1 VKVAVI
7 QTPGSNCDQD
17 ALFGLRALGAEVAYV
32 WHTERSLS
40 GFDLVVIPGG
50 FTYGDY
56 LRGGAIAAR
65 SPFVEAVREFAD
77 AGGLVIGICNGFQV
91 LTEAGILPGAL
102 LPNLGRR
109 FLCRLVHIRATNR
122 SSPWTERCE
131 GVLSMPIAHNEGRY
145 VADEET
151 IQLLEG
157 EGRIAFVYC
166 SCSGEITDEANP
178 NGSTGNIAGVLNARG
193 NVLGMMPHPERA
205 LLPTLGSTDGRMVFA
220 AVLAAAVG

>member
-1 VKVAVI
+1 MKVAII

-17 ALFGLRALGAEVAYV
+17 ALFGLRTLGAEAEYV
-32 WHTERSLS
+32 WHAERKLT
-40 GFDLVVIPGG
+40 GFDIVVIPGG

-65 SPFVEAVREFAD
+65 SPVIEEVRKFAKE
-77 AGGLVIGICNGFQV
+77 GGLVIGICNGFQV

-102 LPNLGRR
+102 LPNVGRR
-109 FLCRLVHIRATNR
+109 FLCRWVHIRAENK

-131 GVLSMPIAHNEGRY
+131 GVLTLPIAHNEGRY

-151 IQLLEG
+151 LRRLQDD
-157 EGRIAFVYC
+157 GRVAFVYC
-166 SCSGEITDEANP
+166 TPSGEVTDAANP
-178 NGSTGNIAGVLNARG
+178 NGSARNIAGVLNERG

-205 LLPTLGSTDGRMVFA
+205 LLPHLGSTDGRMVFSA
-220 AVLAAAVG
+220 ALAATLK

>member
-1 VKVAVI
+1 VRVAVV

-17 ALFGLRALGAEVAYV
+17 ALFGLRALGAKTEYV
-32 WHTERSLS
+32 WHAERSLD
-40 GFDLVVIPGG
+40 GFDLVVLPGG

-65 SPFVEAVREFAD
+65 SPIIGAVRAFAD
-77 AGGLVIGICNGFQV
+77 RGGLVIGICNGFQV

-102 LPNLGRR
+102 LPNVGRR
-109 FLCRLVHIRATNR
+109 FLCQTVHIRAVNR
-122 SSPWTERCE
+122 TSPWTMDCE

-145 VADEET
+145 VADEDT
-151 IQLLEG
+151 LRRLEA

-166 SCSGEITDEANP
+166 SPSGEATDDANP
-178 NGSTGNIAGVLNARG
+178 NGSTRGIAGILNEAG

-205 LLPTLGSTDGRMVFA
+205 LLAELGSTDGRLVFA
-220 AVLAAAVG
+220 AAIAATTV

>member
-1 VKVAVI
+1 MRVAVI

-17 ALFGLRALGAEVAYV
+17 ALYGLRTLGAKTEYV
-32 WHTERSLS
+32 WHTERELN
-40 GFDLVVIPGG
+40 GFDLVVLPGG

-65 SPFVEAVREFAD
+65 SPVIEAVRQFAD
-77 AGGLVIGICNGFQV
+77 EGGLVVGICNGFQV

-109 FLCRLVHIRATNR
+109 FLCRTVHIRAVNR
-122 SSPWTERCE
+122 VSPWTRQCE
-131 GVLSMPIAHNEGRY
+131 GVLTLPIAHNEGRY

-151 IQLLEG
+151 LRCLEE

-166 SCSGEITDEANP
+166 SPSGELTDDANP
-178 NGSTGNIAGVLNARG
+178 NGSMRNIAGVLNEKG

-205 LLPTLGSTDGRMVFA
+205 LLSELGSTDGRMVFA
-220 AVLAAAVG
+220 AALAASVG

>member
-1 VKVAVI
+1 MRVAVV

-17 ALFGLRALGAEVAYV
+17 ALYGLRALGAETEYF
-32 WHTERSLS
+32 WHEERSLR
-40 GFDLVVIPGG
+40 GFDLVVLPGG

-65 SPFVEAVREFAD
+65 SPVIEAVRAFAEE
-77 AGGLVIGICNGFQV
+77 GGPVIGICNGFQV

-102 LPNLGRR
+102 LPNIGRR
-109 FLCRLVHIRATNR
+109 FLCQTVHIRAVNR
-122 SSPWTERCE
+122 SSQWTEHCE

-151 IQLLEG
+151 LRRLDG

-166 SCSGEITDEANP
+166 SPSGELTDEANP
-178 NGSTGNIAGVLNARG
+178 NGSMRAIAGVLNEAG

-205 LLPTLGSTDGRMVFA
+205 LLSELGSTDGRMVFSA
-220 AVLAAAVG
+220 ALAATVA

>member
-1 VKVAVI
+1 MRVAII

-17 ALFGLRALGAEVAYV
+17 ALFGLRALGAKTEYV
-32 WHTERSLS
+32 WHNDQSLD

-65 SPFVEAVREFAD
+65 SPIIEAVRGFAD
-77 AGGLVIGICNGFQV
+77 RGGPVIGICNGFQV

-109 FLCRLVHIRATNR
+109 FLCRSVHIRAANR
-122 SSPWTERCE
+122 NSLWTQRCE
-131 GVLSMPIAHNEGRY
+131 GVLTMPIAHNEGRY

-151 IQLLEG
+151 LARLEA
-157 EGRIAFVYC
+157 EDRIAFVYC
-166 SCSGEITDEANP
+166 SPSGETTEDANP
-178 NGSTGNIAGVLNARG
+178 NGSMRGIAGILNEAG

-205 LLPTLGSTDGRMVFA
+205 LLAELGSTDGRMVFS
-220 AVLAAAVG
+220 AVLAAAVV